1 MNTAD
6 IVNSLMNDDTIDGRD
21 IRDRIEELEAVE
33 APTEEESAEL
43 TDLTAFLTAFPHE
56 ARQYN
61 SDADEGE
68 PIIAESYFVDY
79 IKEVIDDC
87 YALPKE
93 LTSGE
98 WPYRH
103 ITINYEAAAEEA
115 MADYAELTF
124 RGRTFYI
131 QAC

>member
-6 IVNSLMNDDTIDGRD
+6 IIDSLMNDYAIDGRD
-21 IRDRIEELEAVE
+21 IRDRIDELEALD

-43 TDLTAFLTAFPHE
+43 TDLTAFLHE

-68 PIIAESYFVDY
+68 PIIAESHFVDY
-79 IKEVIDDC
+79 IKELIDDC
-87 YALPKE
+87 YDLPAE

-115 MADYAELTF
+115 RADYAELTF
-124 RGRTFYI
+124 RGRNFYI
-131 QAC
+131 LAC

>member
-1 MNTAD
+1 MNTTD
-6 IVNSLMNDDTIDGRD
+6 IIDSLMNDYAIDGRD
-21 IRDRIEELEAVE
+21 IQSRIDELEALD

-43 TDLTAFLTAFPHE
+43 TDLTAFLHE
-56 ARQYN
+56 AMQYN
-61 SDADEGE
+61 SDADAGE
-68 PIIAESYFVDY
+68 TIIAESYFVDY
-79 IKEVIDDC
+79 IKEIIDDC

-103 ITINYEAAAEEA
+103 ITIDYEAAAEEA
-115 MADYAELTF
+115 KADYVELTF
-124 RGRTFYI
+124 RGRNFYI

>member
-1 MNTAD
+1 MNTTD
-6 IVNSLMNDDTIDGRD
+6 IIDSLMNDYAIDGRD
-21 IRDRIEELEAVE
+21 IRDRIDELEALD

-43 TDLTAFLTAFPHE
+43 TDLTAFLHE
-56 ARQYN
+56 AMQYN

-68 PIIAESYFVDY
+68 TIIAESYFVGY
-79 IKEVIDDC
+79 IKYMIDDC
-87 YALPKE
+87 YDLPAE

-115 MADYAELTF
+115 RADYAELTF
-124 RGRTFYI
+124 RGRNFYI
-131 QAC
+131 LAC

>member
-1 MNTAD
+1 MNTTD
-6 IVNSLMNDDTIDGRD
+6 IIDRLMNDDTIDGRD
-21 IRDRIEELEAVE
+21 IRDRIEELESTGPESVE
-33 APTEEESAEL
+33 L
-43 TDLTAFLTAFPHE
+43 RDLIAFLHE
-56 ARQYN
+56 AMQYN

-68 PIIAESYFVDY
+68 TIIAESYFVGY
-79 IKEVIDDC
+79 IKYMIDDC
-87 YALPKE
+87 YDLPAE

-115 MADYAELTF
+115 RVDYAELTF

-131 QAC
+131 LAC

>member
-6 IVNSLMNDDTIDGRD
+6 IIDRLMSDATIDGRD
-21 IRDRIEELEAVE
+21 IRARIEELEAV
-33 APTEEESAEL
+33 EEESAEL
-43 TDLTAFLTAFPHE
+43 TDLKSFLHE
-56 ARQYN
+56 AMQYN

-68 PIIAESYFVDY
+68 TIIAESYFVDY
-79 IKEVIDDC
+79 IKEIIDDC
-87 YALPKE
+87 YALPKD

-115 MADYAELTF
+115 RADYAELTF
-124 RGRTFYI
+124 RGRNFYI

>member
-1 MNTAD
+1 MNTTD
-6 IVNSLMNDDTIDGRD
+6 SLMNDATIDGRD
-21 IRDRIEELEAVE
+21 IRDRIDELEALD

-43 TDLTAFLTAFPHE
+43 TDLVAFLHE
-56 ARQYN
+56 AMQYN

-68 PIIAESYFVDY
+68 TIIAESYFVDY
-79 IKEVIDDC
+79 IKEMIDDC

-115 MADYAELTF
+115 KADYAELTF
-124 RGRTFYI
+124 RGRNFYI
-131 QAC
+131 LAC

>member
-6 IVNSLMNDDTIDGRD
+6 IIDGRD
-21 IRDRIEELEAVE
+21 IRARIDELEAVE

-43 TDLTAFLTAFPHE
+43 TDLVAFLHE

-68 PIIAESYFVDY
+68 AIIAESHFVDY
-79 IKEVIDDC
+79 IKEIIDDC
-87 YALPKE
+87 YALPKD
-93 LTSGE
+93 LPSGE

-115 MADYAELTF
+115 RADYAELTF
-124 RGRTFYI
+124 RGRNFYI
-131 QAC
+131 QVC

>member
-1 MNTAD
+1 MNTTD
-6 IVNSLMNDDTIDGRD
+6 SLMNDDTIDGRD

-43 TDLTAFLTAFPHE
+43 TDLKSFLHE
-56 ARQYN
+56 AMQYN

-68 PIIAESYFVDY
+68 TIIAESYFVDY
-79 IKEVIDDC
+79 IKELIDDC
-87 YALPKE
+87 YDLPAE

-103 ITINYEAAAEEA
+103 MTINYEAAAEEA
-115 MADYAELTF
+115 KADYAELTF
-124 RGRTFYI
+124 RGRNFYI
-131 QAC
+131 LAC

>member
-1 MNTAD
+1 
-6 IVNSLMNDDTIDGRD
+6 MNDNIIDSMMDDNIIDGRD
-21 IRDRIEELEAVE
+21 IRDRIDGLEALD

-43 TDLTAFLTAFPHE
+43 TDLTAFLHE
-56 ARQYN
+56 AMQYN
-61 SDADEGE
+61 SDADAGE
-68 PIIAESYFVDY
+68 TIIAESHFVDY
-79 IKEVIDDC
+79 IKEIIDDC

-103 ITINYEAAAEEA
+103 ITIDYEAAAEEA
-115 MADYAELTF
+115 KADYVELTF
-124 RGRTFYI
+124 RGRNFYI

>member
-1 MNTAD
+1 MNTTD
-6 IVNSLMNDDTIDGRD
+6 SLMNDDTIDGRD

-43 TDLTAFLTAFPHE
+43 TDLKSFLHE
-56 ARQYN
+56 AMQYN

-68 PIIAESYFVDY
+68 TIIAESYFMDY
-79 IKEVIDDC
+79 IREIIYDC

-115 MADYAELTF
+115 KADYAELTF
-124 RGRTFYI
+124 RGRNFYI

>member
-6 IVNSLMNDDTIDGRD
+6 IIDSLMNDYAIDGRD
-21 IRDRIEELEAVE
+21 IQSRIDELEALD

-43 TDLTAFLTAFPHE
+43 TDLTAFLDE
-56 ARQYN
+56 AMQYN
-61 SDADEGE
+61 SDADAGE
-68 PIIAESYFVDY
+68 TIIAESYFVDY
-79 IKEVIDDC
+79 IKEIIDDC

-103 ITINYEAAAEEA
+103 ITIDYEAAAEEA
-115 MADYAELTF
+115 KADYAELTF

>member
-1 MNTAD
+1 MNTTD
-6 IVNSLMNDDTIDGRD
+6 SLMNDDTIDGRD

-43 TDLTAFLTAFPHE
+43 TDLKSFLHE
-56 ARQYN
+56 AMQYN

-68 PIIAESYFVDY
+68 TIIAESYFVDY
-79 IKEVIDDC
+79 IKELIDDC
-87 YALPKE
+87 YDLPAE

-115 MADYAELTF
+115 RADYAELTF
-124 RGRTFYI
+124 RGRNFYI
-131 QAC
+131 LAC

>member
-1 MNTAD
+1 MNTTD
-6 IVNSLMNDDTIDGRD
+6 SLMNDDTIDGRD
-21 IRDRIEELEAVE
+21 IRDRIEELEALD

-43 TDLTAFLTAFPHE
+43 TDLTAFLHE

-68 PIIAESYFVDY
+68 PIIAESHFVDY
-79 IKEVIDDC
+79 IKEIIDDC
-87 YALPKE
+87 YALPKD

-115 MADYAELTF
+115 RADYAKLTF
-124 RGRTFYI
+124 RGRNFYI
-131 QAC
+131 LAC

>member
-1 MNTAD
+1 MNTTD
-6 IVNSLMNDDTIDGRD
+6 SLMNDDTIDGRD

-43 TDLTAFLTAFPHE
+43 TDLKSFLHE
-56 ARQYN
+56 AMQYN

-68 PIIAESYFVDY
+68 TIIAESYFVDY

-103 ITINYEAAAEEA
+103 MTINYEAAAEEA
-115 MADYAELTF
+115 KADYAELTF

>member
-6 IVNSLMNDDTIDGRD
+6 IVNSLMNDYAIDGRD
-21 IRDRIEELEAVE
+21 IQARIDELES
-33 APTEEESAEL
+33 TEEESAEL
-43 TDLTAFLTAFPHE
+43 TDLTAFLHE
-56 ARQYN
+56 AMQYN

-68 PIIAESYFVDY
+68 TIIAESYFVDY
-79 IKEVIDDC
+79 IKELIDDC

-115 MADYAELTF
+115 KADYAELTF

>member
-1 MNTAD
+1 MNTTD
-6 IVNSLMNDDTIDGRD
+6 IIDSLMNDYAIDGRD
-21 IRDRIEELEAVE
+21 IQERIDELEAVE

-43 TDLTAFLTAFPHE
+43 TDLKSFLHE
-56 ARQYN
+56 AMQYN

-68 PIIAESYFVDY
+68 PIIAGSYFVDY
-79 IKEVIDDC
+79 IKEIIDDC

-103 ITINYEAAAEEA
+103 ITIDYESAAEEA
-115 MADYAELTF
+115 KADYAELTF
-124 RGRTFYI
+124 RGRNFYI

>member
-1 MNTAD
+1 MNTTD
-6 IVNSLMNDDTIDGRD
+6 SLMNDDTIDGRD
-21 IRDRIEELEAVE
+21 IRDRIEELEALD

-43 TDLTAFLTAFPHE
+43 TDLKSFLHE
-56 ARQYN
+56 AMQYN

-68 PIIAESYFVDY
+68 AIIAESHFVGY
-79 IKEVIDDC
+79 IKELIDDC

-103 ITINYEAAAEEA
+103 MTINYVAAAEEA
-115 MADYAELTF
+115 RADYAELTF
-124 RGRTFYI
+124 RGRNFYI
-131 QAC
+131 LTC

>member
-1 MNTAD
+1 MNTTD
-6 IVNSLMNDDTIDGRD
+6 SLMNDDTIDGRD

-43 TDLTAFLTAFPHE
+43 TDLKSFLHE
-56 ARQYN
+56 AMQYN

-68 PIIAESYFVDY
+68 TIIAESYFVDY
-79 IKEVIDDC
+79 IKELIDDC
-87 YALPKE
+87 YDLPAE

-115 MADYAELTF
+115 KADYAELTF

>member
-6 IVNSLMNDDTIDGRD
+6 IINSLMNVDTIDGRD
-21 IRDRIEELEAVE
+21 IRDRIDELEALD

-43 TDLTAFLTAFPHE
+43 TDLVAFLHE
-56 ARQYN
+56 AMQYN

-68 PIIAESYFVDY
+68 TISAESHFVDY
-79 IKEVIDDC
+79 IKEIIDDC

-93 LTSGE
+93 LTSDE

-115 MADYAELTF
+115 KADYAELTF
-124 RGRTFYI
+124 RGRNFYI
-131 QAC
+131 QVC

>member
-1 MNTAD
+1 MNTTD
-6 IVNSLMNDDTIDGRD
+6 IIDSLMNDYAIDGRD
-21 IRDRIEELEAVE
+21 IRDRIDELEALD

-43 TDLTAFLTAFPHE
+43 TDLTAFLHE
-56 ARQYN
+56 AMQYN

-68 PIIAESYFVDY
+68 TIIAESHFVDY
-79 IKEVIDDC
+79 IKELIDDC
-87 YALPKE
+87 YDLPAE

-115 MADYAELTF
+115 RADYAELTL
-124 RGRTFYI
+124 RGRNFYI
-131 QAC
+131 LAC

>member
-6 IVNSLMNDDTIDGRD
+6 IIDSLMNDATIDGRD
-21 IRDRIEELEAVE
+21 IRDHIDELEALD
-33 APTEEESAEL
+33 APTEEEASEL
-43 TDLTAFLTAFPHE
+43 ADLVAFLHE
-56 ARQYN
+56 AMQYN
-61 SDADEGE
+61 SDADAGE
-68 PIIAESYFVDY
+68 TIIAESYFVGY
-79 IKEVIDDC
+79 IRGIIDDC
-87 YALPKE
+87 YELPKE
-93 LTSGE
+93 LTSCE

-115 MADYAELTF
+115 KSDYAELTF

>member
-6 IVNSLMNDDTIDGRD
+6 IIDSLMNDATIDGRD
-21 IRDRIEELEAVE
+21 IRDRIDELEALD

-43 TDLTAFLTAFPHE
+43 ADLVAFLHE
-56 ARQYN
+56 AMQYN

-68 PIIAESYFVDY
+68 TIIAESYFVDY
-79 IKEVIDDC
+79 IRGIIDDC

-103 ITINYEAAAEEA
+103 ITIDYEAAAEEA
-115 MADYAELTF
+115 KSDYAELTF

>member
-1 MNTAD
+1 MNTTD
-6 IVNSLMNDDTIDGRD
+6 SLMNDYAIDGRD
-21 IRDRIEELEAVE
+21 IQARIDELES
-33 APTEEESAEL
+33 TEEESAEL
-43 TDLTAFLTAFPHE
+43 TDLAAFPHE

-68 PIIAESYFVDY
+68 PIIAESYFMDY
-79 IKEVIDDC
+79 IREIIYDC

-115 MADYAELTF
+115 RADYAELTF
-124 RGRTFYI
+124 RGRNFYI
-131 QAC
+131 LAC

>member
-6 IVNSLMNDDTIDGRD
+6 IIDSLMNDATIDGRD
-21 IRDRIEELEAVE
+21 IRDRIDGLEALD

-43 TDLTAFLTAFPHE
+43 TDLTAFLDE
-56 ARQYN
+56 AMQYN
-61 SDADEGE
+61 SDADAGE
-68 PIIAESYFVDY
+68 TIIAESHFVDY
-79 IKEVIDDC
+79 IKEIIDDC

-103 ITINYEAAAEEA
+103 ITLNYEAAAEEA
-115 MADYAELTF
+115 KDDYVELTF
-124 RGRTFYI
+124 RGRNFYI

>member
-1 MNTAD
+1 MNTTD
-6 IVNSLMNDDTIDGRD
+6 IIDRLMNDAVIDGRD
-21 IRDRIEELEAVE
+21 IRDRIDELES
-33 APTEEESAEL
+33 TEEESAEL
-43 TDLTAFLTAFPHE
+43 TDLVAFLHE
-56 ARQYN
+56 AMQYN

-79 IKEVIDDC
+79 IKDMIDDC

-115 MADYAELTF
+115 KADYAELTF
-124 RGRTFYI
+124 RGRNFYI

>member
-1 MNTAD
+1 MNTANIID
-6 IVNSLMNDDTIDGRD
+6 SLMNDYAIDGRD
-21 IRDRIEELEAVE
+21 IQARIDELEALD

-43 TDLTAFLTAFPHE
+43 TDLTAFLHE
-56 ARQYN
+56 AMQYN
-61 SDADEGE
+61 SDADAGVVLHR
-68 PIIAESYFVDY
+68 FVDY
-79 IKEVIDDC
+79 IKEIIDDC

-115 MADYAELTF
+115 KADYAELTF
-124 RGRTFYI
+124 RGRNFYI

>member
-6 IVNSLMNDDTIDGRD
+6 IIDSLMNDATIDGRD
-21 IRDRIEELEAVE
+21 IRDRIDELEALD

-43 TDLTAFLTAFPHE
+43 TDLTAFLHE
-56 ARQYN
+56 AMQYN
-61 SDADEGE
+61 SDADAGE
-68 PIIAESYFVDY
+68 TIIAESYFVDY
-79 IKEVIDDC
+79 IRGIIDDC

-103 ITINYEAAAEEA
+103 MTIDYEAAAEEA
-115 MADYAELTF
+115 KSDYVELTF
-124 RGRTFYI
+124 RGRNFYI

>member
-6 IVNSLMNDDTIDGRD
+6 IIDSLMNDATIDGRD
-21 IRDRIEELEAVE
+21 IRDRIDELEALD

-43 TDLTAFLTAFPHE
+43 TDLTAFLHE
-56 ARQYN
+56 AMQYN
-61 SDADEGE
+61 SDADAGE
-68 PIIAESYFVDY
+68 TIIAESYFVDY
-79 IKEVIDDC
+79 IKEIIDDC

-103 ITINYEAAAEEA
+103 ITIDYEAAAEEA
-115 MADYAELTF
+115 KADYVELTF
-124 RGRTFYI
+124 RGRNFYI

>member
-1 MNTAD
+1 MNTTD
-6 IVNSLMNDDTIDGRD
+6 SLMNDDTIDGRD
-21 IRDRIEELEAVE
+21 IRDRIEELEDVE

-43 TDLTAFLTAFPHE
+43 TDLKSFLHE
-56 ARQYN
+56 AMQYN
-61 SDADEGE
+61 SDADDGE
-68 PIIAESYFVDY
+68 TIIAESHFVDY
-79 IKEVIDDC
+79 IKELIDDC
-87 YALPKE
+87 YALPKD

-115 MADYAELTF
+115 KADYAELTF

>member
-1 MNTAD
+1 MNTTD
-6 IVNSLMNDDTIDGRD
+6 IIDSLMNDYAIDGRD
-21 IRDRIEELEAVE
+21 IRDRIDELEALD

-43 TDLTAFLTAFPHE
+43 TDLVAFMHE
-56 ARQYN
+56 AMQYN

-68 PIIAESYFVDY
+68 IIIAESHFVDY
-79 IKEVIDDC
+79 IKEIIDDC

-115 MADYAELTF
+115 RADYAELTF
-124 RGRTFYI
+124 RGRNFFI
-131 QAC
+131 QVS

>member
-1 MNTAD
+1 MNTTD
-6 IVNSLMNDDTIDGRD
+6 IIDSLMNDYAIDGRD
-21 IRDRIEELEAVE
+21 IQARIDELEALD

-43 TDLTAFLTAFPHE
+43 ADLVAFLHE
-56 ARQYN
+56 AMQYN

-68 PIIAESYFVDY
+68 TIIAESHFVDY
-79 IKEVIDDC
+79 IEEIIDDC

-115 MADYAELTF
+115 KADYAELTF
-124 RGRTFYI
+124 RGRNFYI
-131 QAC
+131 QAR

>member
-1 MNTAD
+1 MNTTD
-6 IVNSLMNDDTIDGRD
+6 SLMNDYAIDGRD
-21 IRDRIEELEAVE
+21 IRDRIDELES
-33 APTEEESAEL
+33 TEEESAEL
-43 TDLTAFLTAFPHE
+43 TDLKSFLHE
-56 ARQYN
+56 AMRYN

-68 PIIAESYFVDY
+68 TIIAESYFVDY

-103 ITINYEAAAEEA
+103 MTINYEAAAEEA
-115 MADYAELTF
+115 RADYAELTF
-124 RGRTFYI
+124 RGRNFYI
-131 QAC
+131 LAC

>member
-1 MNTAD
+1 MNTTD
-6 IVNSLMNDDTIDGRD
+6 IIDSLMNDYAIDGRD
-21 IRDRIEELEAVE
+21 IQARIDELEALD

-43 TDLTAFLTAFPHE
+43 ADLVAFLHE
-56 ARQYN
+56 AMQYN

-68 PIIAESYFVDY
+68 TIIAESHFVDY
-79 IKEVIDDC
+79 IKENIDDC
-87 YALPKE
+87 YADPKD

-115 MADYAELTF
+115 KADYAELTF
-124 RGRTFYI
+124 RGRNFYI
-131 QAC
+131 QAR